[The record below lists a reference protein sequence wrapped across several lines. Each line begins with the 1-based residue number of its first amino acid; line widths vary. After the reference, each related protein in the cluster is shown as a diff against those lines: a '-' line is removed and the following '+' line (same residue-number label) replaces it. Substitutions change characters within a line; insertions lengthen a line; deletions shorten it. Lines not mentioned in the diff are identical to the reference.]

1 MDTKDYLTLALGTA
15 SFMQTGFLFF
25 KGRRDRDKEALR
37 DAMQSEIDSL
47 GNKLTAHEKGDREM
61 HDRVKAAETRIEGM
75 QQQISESRERHG
87 ELVQRIDQ
95 IHQTMLT
102 KDDLKML
109 FEVIKAGGSK

>member
-1 MDTKDYLTLALGTA
+1 
-15 SFMQTGFLFF
+15 
-25 KGRRDRDKEALR
+25 
-37 DAMQSEIDSL
+37 
-47 GNKLTAHEKGDREM
+47 
-61 HDRVKAAETRIEGM
+61 M